1 MGVSADGSCREADEV
16 GVEGRYEGEVVGW
29 IGLVEKVARGAV
41 RGEREGGGIRQV
53 QAL

>member
-29 IGLVEKVARGAV
+29 IGLVEKVARGCEGRKG
-41 RGEREGGGIRQV
+41 RGRD
-53 QAL
+53 